1 MLQKIKD
8 NFTIIVLCLLVIV
21 FFRQCGVNSE
31 ISKIKKE
38 NAIISANIDSMV
50 TKEEMKKEMRQVMYE
65 FLIYED
71 DFDKGKVSLSDLKN
85 RIDDKNA
92 K

>member
-8 NFTIIVLCLLVIV
+8 NFTVIVLCLLVIV

-38 NAIISANIDSMV
+38 NARISANIDSMV

-85 RIDDKNA
+85 KIEDKNA

>member
-38 NAIISANIDSMV
+38 NAKIAHDIDSMV

-85 RIDDKNA
+85 KIEDKNG

>member
-8 NFTIIVLCLLVIV
+8 NFTNIVLCLLVIV

-31 ISKIKKE
+31 INKIKKE

-85 RIDDKNA
+85 KIEDKNA

>member
-31 ISKIKKE
+31 INKIKKE

>member
-8 NFTIIVLCLLVIV
+8 NFTIIVLVLLVIV

-31 ISKIKKE
+31 INKIKKE
-38 NAIISANIDSMV
+38 NAKISALLDSSV
-50 TKEEMKKEMRQVMYE
+50 TKKEMKHEMRQVMFE

-71 DFDKGKVSLSDLKN
+71 DFDKGKASLSDIKN
-85 RIDDKNA
+85 NIEAQNGK
-92 K
+92 

>member
-8 NFTIIVLCLLVIV
+8 NFTVIVLCLLVIV

-38 NAIISANIDSMV
+38 NARISANIDSMV
-50 TKEEMKKEMRQVMYE
+50 TKEEMKKEMRQVMFE

-85 RIDDKNA
+85 KIEDKNA

>member
-31 ISKIKKE
+31 IRKIKKE
-38 NAIISANIDSMV
+38 NAKIAHDIDSMV

-85 RIDDKNA
+85 KIEDKNA

>member
-38 NAIISANIDSMV
+38 NAIISANIDSVV

>member
-1 MLQKIKD
+1 
-8 NFTIIVLCLLVIV
+8 VIV

-50 TKEEMKKEMRQVMYE
+50 TKEEIEKEMRQVMYE

>member
-1 MLQKIKD
+1 MLQKIKE

-31 ISKIKKE
+31 INKIKKE

-85 RIDDKNA
+85 KIEDKNA

>member
-8 NFTIIVLCLLVIV
+8 NFTIIVLVLLVIV

-31 ISKIKKE
+31 INKIKKE
-38 NAIISANIDSMV
+38 NAKISVLLDSSV
-50 TKEEMKKEMRQVMYE
+50 TKKEMKHEMRQVMFE

-71 DFDKGKVSLSDLKN
+71 DFDKGKASLSDIQNKI
-85 RIDDKNA
+85 RPVDGK
-92 K
+92 

>member
-31 ISKIKKE
+31 INKIKKE

-85 RIDDKNA
+85 KIEDKNA

>member
-8 NFTIIVLCLLVIV
+8 NFTIIVLVLLVIV

-31 ISKIKKE
+31 INKIKKE
-38 NAIISANIDSMV
+38 NAKISVLLDSSV
-50 TKEEMKKEMRQVMYE
+50 TKKEMKHEMRQVMFE

-71 DFDKGKVSLSDLKN
+71 DFDKGKASLSDIHNK
-85 RIDDKNA
+85 IQTGDGK
-92 K
+92 

>member
-1 MLQKIKD
+1 
-8 NFTIIVLCLLVIV
+8 VIV

>member
-8 NFTIIVLCLLVIV
+8 NFTVIVLCLLVIV

-31 ISKIKKE
+31 ISKIIKE
-38 NAIISANIDSMV
+38 NARISANIDSMV
-50 TKEEMKKEMRQVMYE
+50 TKEEMKKEMRQVMFE

-85 RIDDKNA
+85 KIEDKNA

>member
-1 MLQKIKD
+1 M
-8 NFTIIVLCLLVIV
+8 LVIV

-38 NAIISANIDSMV
+38 NARISANIDSMV
-50 TKEEMKKEMRQVMYE
+50 TKEEMKKEMRQVMFE

-85 RIDDKNA
+85 KIEDKNA

>member
-8 NFTIIVLCLLVIV
+8 NFTNIVLCLLVIV

-31 ISKIKKE
+31 INKIKKE
-38 NAIISANIDSMV
+38 NAIISANIDSLV

-85 RIDDKNA
+85 KIEDKNA

>member
-38 NAIISANIDSMV
+38 NAKIAHDIDSMV

-85 RIDDKNA
+85 KIEDKNA

>member
-8 NFTIIVLCLLVIV
+8 NFTIIVLVLLVIV

-31 ISKIKKE
+31 INKIKKE
-38 NAIISANIDSMV
+38 NAKISALLDSSV
-50 TKEEMKKEMRQVMYE
+50 TKKEMKHEMRQVMFE

-71 DFDKGKVSLSDLKN
+71 DFDKGKASLSDIQNKI
-85 RIDDKNA
+85 RPVDGK
-92 K
+92 